1 MWTKC
6 PDGVYRLDC
15 RRENS
20 GLSHQASIRSRDG
33 KYRLYIDGFGSFRQP
48 KTLKEVNE
56 ILARHGLWPF
66 QETDARCPAYEA
78 CTKGMI
84 VVVEKAA

>member
-15 RRENS
+15 ARDCN
-20 GLSHQASIRSRDG
+20 GLVLHGLIKNRDG
-33 KYRLYIDGFGSFRQP
+33 KYRLFIEGFGSFREP

-66 QETDARCPAYEA
+66 QETDARCPQYEA
-78 CTKGMI
+78 CIREMSL
-84 VVVEKAA
+84 VAAKAA